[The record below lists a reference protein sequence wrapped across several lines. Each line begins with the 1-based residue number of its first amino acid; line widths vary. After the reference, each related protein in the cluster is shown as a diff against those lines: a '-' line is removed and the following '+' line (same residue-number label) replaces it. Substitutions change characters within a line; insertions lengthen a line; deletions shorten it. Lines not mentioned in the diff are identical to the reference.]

1 MIEGIKNI
9 KVMLVDDDENYLK
22 VTRMYLEENGLN
34 MRSCINPLDAL
45 KICKEENIDIILLD
59 YFMPEITGEEF
70 VERLRTFNSSALV
83 ILQTGF
89 SEKKPPIETLTALD
103 IQGYHDKT
111 KGVDELLLLTLSA
124 IKTMK
129 LIKLNKLQ
137 ELKLGSLNYKK
148 QMIGELTVGL
158 VNEARN
164 QLMSISA
171 ANQSIKMDTEDYEEE
186 TAIIEK
192 ANEKIANVFDAI
204 GFETAEVKTVEEI
217 IETIQILL
225 ARKKKET
232 LANVNISVESS
243 STIVK
248 RNIDSIIFFTVETAL
263 QLMENG
269 EKEIYVQITG
279 IDEIVVKFN
288 NNLKPSKEFTRK
300 IVMLMVDNNG
310 VRYKLVNDNNPEIR
324 ANNR

>member
-34 MRSCINPLDAL
+34 MRSCTNPLDAL

-129 LIKLNKLQ
+129 LIKLKKLKYV
-137 ELKLGSLNYKK
+137 L
-148 QMIGELTVGL
+148 VG
-158 VNEARN
+158 VTF
-164 QLMSISA
+164 S
-171 ANQSIKMDTEDYEEE
+171 
-186 TAIIEK
+186 
-192 ANEKIANVFDAI
+192 
-204 GFETAEVKTVEEI
+204 
-217 IETIQILL
+217 
-225 ARKKKET
+225 
-232 LANVNISVESS
+232 
-243 STIVK
+243 
-248 RNIDSIIFFTVETAL
+248 
-263 QLMENG
+263 
-269 EKEIYVQITG
+269 
-279 IDEIVVKFN
+279 
-288 NNLKPSKEFTRK
+288 
-300 IVMLMVDNNG
+300 
-310 VRYKLVNDNNPEIR
+310 
-324 ANNR
+324 

>member
-1 MIEGIKNI
+1 
-9 KVMLVDDDENYLK
+9 
-22 VTRMYLEENGLN
+22 
-34 MRSCINPLDAL
+34 
-45 KICKEENIDIILLD
+45 
-59 YFMPEITGEEF
+59 
-70 VERLRTFNSSALV
+70 
-83 ILQTGF
+83 
-89 SEKKPPIETLTALD
+89 
-103 IQGYHDKT
+103 
-111 KGVDELLLLTLSA
+111 
-124 IKTMK
+124 MK

-158 VNEARN
+158 VNEARK

-186 TAIIEK
+186 TTIIEK

-204 GFETAEVKTVEEI
+204 GFETAEVKTVEEV

-225 ARKKKET
+225 AIKKKET

-243 STIVK
+243 STIIK

-269 EKEIYVQITG
+269 EKEIYVQISG

-310 VRYKLVNDNNPEIR
+310 VRYKLVNDNNPELDQIIDK
-324 ANNR
+324 NIFKLL

>member
-192 ANEKIANVFDAI
+192 ANEKIANVFDTI
-204 GFETAEVKTVEEI
+204 GFETSEVKTVEEV
-217 IETIQILL
+217 IEMIQILL

-248 RNIDSIIFFTVETAL
+248 RNIDSIIFFTVESAL

-269 EKEIYVQITG
+269 KKEIYVQITG

-324 ANNR
+324 SNNR

>member
-1 MIEGIKNI
+1 M
-9 KVMLVDDDENYLK
+9 
-22 VTRMYLEENGLN
+22 
-34 MRSCINPLDAL
+34 
-45 KICKEENIDIILLD
+45 
-59 YFMPEITGEEF
+59 
-70 VERLRTFNSSALV
+70 
-83 ILQTGF
+83 
-89 SEKKPPIETLTALD
+89 
-103 IQGYHDKT
+103 
-111 KGVDELLLLTLSA
+111 LLLTLSA

-148 QMIGELTVGL
+148 QMICELTVGL

-204 GFETAEVKTVEEI
+204 GFETSEVKTVEEV
-217 IETIQILL
+217 IEMILILL

-232 LANVNISVESS
+232 LVNVNISVESS

-269 EKEIYVQITG
+269 KKEIYVQITG

-324 ANNR
+324 SNNR

>member
-186 TAIIEK
+186 TTIIEK

-204 GFETAEVKTVEEI
+204 GFETAEVKTVEEV

-243 STIVK
+243 STIIK

-269 EKEIYVQITG
+269 EKEIYVQISG

-324 ANNR
+324 SNNR

>member
-164 QLMSISA
+164 QIMSISA

-324 ANNR
+324 SNNR

>member
-186 TAIIEK
+186 TSIIEK

-204 GFETAEVKTVEEI
+204 GFETSEVKTVEEV
-217 IETIQILL
+217 IEMIQILL

-232 LANVNISVESS
+232 LSNVNISVESS